1 MDVTKAIA
9 PRSDQLN
16 FEDFV
21 PAGLDGARTFT
32 IADVRAGTTEEQ
44 PIRVFLVEGPEG
56 RPWTP
61 SKSMSRV
68 MSNAWGK
75 ESDNWI
81 GKRATLYGDPD
92 IMFGPMKMGGIRISH
107 LSGIG
112 RRKLTVN
119 LSTTR
124 GRRAPWSVEP
134 LADDAP
140 SPAKAPGP
148 LDQLV
153 WAMNAA
159 KIPQVDRLDYCRRVL
174 QFEVKDPRD
183 LTPEQMATVV
193 ESLQEAIVYEKENE
207 SRG

>member
-21 PAGLDGARTFT
+21 PSGPDGARTFT
-32 IADVRAGTTEEQ
+32 IADVRAGTTDEQ
-44 PIRVFLVEGPEG
+44 PIRVYLVEGPEG

-81 GKRATLYGDPD
+81 GKRVTLYGDPD
-92 IMFGPMKMGGIRISH
+92 VMFGPMKMGGIRISH

-124 GRRAPWSVEP
+124 GRRAPWSV
-134 LADDAP
+134 
-140 SPAKAPGP
+140 
-148 LDQLV
+148 
-153 WAMNAA
+153 
-159 KIPQVDRLDYCRRVL
+159 
-174 QFEVKDPRD
+174 
-183 LTPEQMATVV
+183 
-193 ESLQEAIVYEKENE
+193 
-207 SRG
+207 